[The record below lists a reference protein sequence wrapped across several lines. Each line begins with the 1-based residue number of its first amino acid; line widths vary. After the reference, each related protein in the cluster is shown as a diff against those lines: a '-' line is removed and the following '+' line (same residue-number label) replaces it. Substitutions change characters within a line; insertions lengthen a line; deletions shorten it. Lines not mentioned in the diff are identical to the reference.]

1 MTTWHIFYNN
11 STKLIAWST
20 NALVDDTIKS
30 EQASAGLSYL
40 SKETET
46 IPSDNDFWVNSDGTD
61 IVEKSIFNPTFSTI
75 TPALDDVVNVTGVPS
90 GTEVWLDDVS
100 QGTMSDTTLTFTGTE
115 PGKYKIKLTKIGHKP
130 YETKLIVGRLT

>member
-20 NALVDDTIKS
+20 NSLVDDTIKS

-40 SKETET
+40 SKETEV

-61 IVEKSIFNPTFSTI
+61 IVEKSIFNPIFSTI
-75 TPALDDVVNVTGVPS
+75 TPALDDVVNVTGAPS

-100 QGTMSDTTLTFTGTE
+100 QGTMSDTTLTFTAAE
-115 PGKYKIKLTKIGHKP
+115 PGKYTIKFTKLGHKDYSTKLT
-130 YETKLIVGRLT
+130 VGRLT

>member
-30 EQASAGLSYL
+30 EQASEGLSYL
-40 SKETET
+40 SKETEV

>member
-40 SKETET
+40 SKETEI
-46 IPSDNDFWVNSDGTD
+46 IPSDNDFWVNDDGTD
-61 IVEKSIFNPTFSTI
+61 IVEKSIFDPTFSTLV
-75 TPALDDVVNVTGVPS
+75 PALEDVINVTGVPS
-90 GTEVWLDDVS
+90 GTEVWLDSSS
-100 QGTMSDTTLTFTGTE
+100 QGTMSDTTLTFTATE
-115 PGKYKIKLTKIGHKP
+115 PGTYEIKLTKVGYKSYIRKI
-130 YETKLIVGRLT
+130 KVGRLT

>member
-20 NALVDDTIKS
+20 NSLVDDTIKS

-40 SKETET
+40 SKETEV

-130 YETKLIVGRLT
+130 YETQLIVGRLT

>member
-40 SKETET
+40 SKETEI

>member
-40 SKETET
+40 SKETEI

-75 TPALDDVVNVTGVPS
+75 TPALDDVVSVTGLPS